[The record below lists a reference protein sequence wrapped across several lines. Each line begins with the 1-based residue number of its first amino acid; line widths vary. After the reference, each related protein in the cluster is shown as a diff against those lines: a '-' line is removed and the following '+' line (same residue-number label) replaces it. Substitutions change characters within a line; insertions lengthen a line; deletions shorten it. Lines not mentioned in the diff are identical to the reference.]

1 MEIADKQL
9 KTCEKIIHRLYAE
22 NSELNKFVH
31 QLEGKLKTAARSTE
45 KLNRKRAL
53 LQKLVEKL
61 SGQVGKDQLK
71 QAYLVL
77 ELDKDV
83 PI

>member
-22 NSELNKFVH
+22 NSDLNKMVH
-31 QLEGKLKTAARSTE
+31 KLESKLKTATRSTE
-45 KLNRKRAL
+45 KLNRKRVL
-53 LQKLVEKL
+53 LQRLVEKL
-61 SGQVGKDQLK
+61 SGHVGKDQLR
-71 QAYLVL
+71 QSYLVL

-83 PI
+83 AI